1 MNSYDKRI
9 ILVLDEEEIEK
20 YLNMLKNLI
29 NLSSIL
35 VVYIFQR

>member
-9 ILVLDEEEIEK
+9 ILLLDEEEIEK

>member
-1 MNSYDKRI
+1 LNSYDKRI
-9 ILVLDEEEIEK
+9 ILLLDEEEIEK